1 MFVPMMMKLH
11 INLKRSLGLI
21 FFLMSISS
29 FAQSDVDSLG
39 IRVAQLD
46 SAKDEKTWNDLF
58 HAFEN
63 LSSER
68 PAEWLPVY
76 YEGYSVLQLGMLQKE
91 SRMKDKYYDQATR
104 FAALADS
111 LNPHNAEILILRC
124 YAACMKITVD
134 PYNRGQ
140 KFGIL
145 SRAYLDSAMQIS
157 PDNPRALYLRGVSD
171 MYTPIE
177 YGGGKKIALPT
188 LEAAVN
194 KFSTEKPDSPVAPHW
209 GADMAMKML
218 EECRRK

>member
-1 MFVPMMMKLH
+1 MKLKNQLV
-11 INLKRSLGLI
+11 IAYCLLSL
-21 FFLMSISS
+21 SS
-29 FAQSDVDSLG
+29 FAQNDTDSLEL
-39 IRVAQLD
+39 RVAQLD

-63 LSSER
+63 LSTER

-91 SRMKDKYYDQATR
+91 GRMKDKYYDQATR

-188 LEAAVN
+188 LESAVN
-194 KFSTEKPDSPVAPHW
+194 KFSTEKPDSPVTPHW
-209 GADMAMKML
+209 GADLAMKML
-218 EECRRK
+218 EECRKK

>member
-1 MFVPMMMKLH
+1 MKLKNQLV
-11 INLKRSLGLI
+11 IAYCLLSLSL
-21 FFLMSISS
+21 
-29 FAQSDVDSLG
+29 FAQNDTDSLVL
-39 IRVAQLD
+39 RVAQLD

-63 LSSER
+63 LSTER

-91 SRMKDKYYDQATR
+91 GRMKDKYYDQATR

-111 LNPHNAEILILRC
+111 LNPHNAEVLILRC

-171 MYTPIE
+171 MYTPVE

-188 LEAAVN
+188 LESAVN

-209 GADMAMKML
+209 GADLAMKML

>member
-1 MFVPMMMKLH
+1 MKLKKQLV
-11 INLKRSLGLI
+11 IA
-21 FFLMSISS
+21 FCLMSLSS
-29 FAQSDVDSLG
+29 FAQNDTDSLVL
-39 IRVAQLD
+39 RVAQLD

-63 LSSER
+63 LSTER

-91 SRMKDKYYDQATR
+91 NRMKDKYYDQATR

-111 LNPHNAEILILRC
+111 LNPHNAEVLILRC

-188 LEAAVN
+188 LESAVN
-194 KFSTEKPDSPVAPHW
+194 KFSIEKPDSPVAPHW
-209 GADMAMKML
+209 GADLAMKML
-218 EECRRK
+218 EECRKK

>member
-1 MFVPMMMKLH
+1 MKLKKQLV
-11 INLKRSLGLI
+11 IAFCLLSL
-21 FFLMSISS
+21 SS
-29 FAQSDVDSLG
+29 FAQNDTDSLVL
-39 IRVAQLD
+39 RVAQLD
-46 SAKDEKTWNDLF
+46 SAKDEKTLNDLF

-91 SRMKDKYYDQATR
+91 NRMKDKFYDQATR

-111 LNPHNAEILILRC
+111 LNPHNVEVLILRC

-171 MYTPIE
+171 MYTPVE

-188 LEAAVN
+188 LESAVN

-209 GADMAMKML
+209 GADLAMKML

>member
-1 MFVPMMMKLH
+1 MKL
-11 INLKRSLGLI
+11 KKQVLI
-21 FFLMSISS
+21 IFILMSASS
-29 FAQSDVDSLG
+29 YAQSETDSLEL
-39 IRVAQLD
+39 RVSQLD
-46 SAKDEKTWNDLF
+46 SAQGEKSLTDLF

-63 LSSER
+63 LSTER
-68 PAEWLPVY
+68 PTEWLPVY

-91 SRMKDKYYDQATR
+91 ARMKDKYFDQATQ

-111 LNPHNAEILILRC
+111 LNPHNAEVLILRC

-171 MYTPIE
+171 MYTPVE

-194 KFSTEKPDSPVAPHW
+194 KFSTEKPISPVAPHW
-209 GADMAMKML
+209 GADLAMKML